1 MSSQEALGPV
11 QKITQVVVDKFML
24 LDDLFKGMVFGVG
37 AVVVVV
43 LTAIILIKIM
53 LMSQEN
59 SKTETETTT
68 PRVGKKGNLLSSKQN
83 AKSTSIASSAEE
95 KDLHAHLLSRKV
107 IPIESNGEYEEE
119 MEISLMEE
127 D

>member
-11 QKITQVVVDKFML
+11 QKLTQVLVDKFML
-24 LDDLFKGMVFGVG
+24 LDDLLKGIVFGIG
-37 AVVVVV
+37 AVVVVI

-53 LMSQEN
+53 LMSQEGS
-59 SKTETETTT
+59 SKTETEK
-68 PRVGKKGNLLSSKQN
+68 PRATEKGNSVSSKQT

-95 KDLHAHLLSRKV
+95 DDPHAHLLSRKV
-107 IPIESNGEYEEE
+107 IPIESNGDYEEE